1 MHCRPTDGRVA
12 SVLLTLRKCG
22 LSAERIKREKRGKER
37 EGERALSALA
47 NVPAAADD
55 ADDDGDA
62 ECESSSLLKKH

>member
-1 MHCRPTDGRVA
+1 MAVQF

-22 LSAERIKREKRGKER
+22 LSAERIKREKRGR
-37 EGERALSALA
+37 EGGRALSALA
-47 NVPAAADD
+47 NVPAA

>member
-1 MHCRPTDGRVA
+1 MAVQF

-37 EGERALSALA
+37 EGEGALSALA
-47 NVPAAADD
+47 NVPADD
-55 ADDDGDA
+55 ADDDDA

>member
-1 MHCRPTDGRVA
+1 MAVQF

-22 LSAERIKREKRGKER
+22 LSAERIKREKREGKR

-47 NVPAAADD
+47 NVPAADD
-55 ADDDGDA
+55 AADDGDA

>member
-1 MHCRPTDGRVA
+1 MAVQF

-22 LSAERIKREKRGKER
+22 LSAERIKREKRGKEGGR

-55 ADDDGDA
+55 DDADDDDA